1 MGFTVETTERVYDNL
16 ATAVLLFDDQLKL
29 VCVNAAGE
37 GLLSVSTRQIEGQ
50 SPKEILP
57 TSRDFDAVLK
67 KTQETHVQFTERG
80 LVLQHPHKDEITVDC
95 YVTPIIEDD
104 VCVELI
110 VELTDAHSIQR
121 VMDDESL
128 FILHD
133 ASREA
138 VRGVAHEV
146 RNPLGGIRGAAQ
158 LLQSELEDKLED
170 KSDSR
175 ELIEYTDIIIQEAD
189 RLRNFIDRML
199 SSDQQLHCVDLNI
212 YEVIEYVCSLVKA
225 EFEDCPEFKRDY
237 DPSLPYIKG
246 DREQLI
252 QVFLNVMRNALQATG
267 GVGHICIQTRVIR
280 QFTIRKKIHRLV
292 ARIDIIDD
300 GPGIPVEIEKNIFY
314 PMITGRPEGTGLGL
328 SIAQSLINLHGGL
341 INSERKDDK
350 TIFSIYLPVSEN

>member
-1 MGFTVETTERVYDNL
+1 MAFTVETTERVYDNL

-37 GLLSVSTRQIEGQ
+37 GLLSVSTRQMEGQ

-57 TSRDFDAVLK
+57 TSRDFDQVLK
-67 KTQETHVQFTERG
+67 KIQETHIQFTERG
-80 LVLQHPHKDEITVDC
+80 LVLQLPHKEEITVDC
-95 YVTPIIEDD
+95 CVTPIIEDD

-110 VELTDAHSIQR
+110 VELSDAHSLQR

-128 FILHD
+128 FVLHD

-138 VRGVAHEV
+138 VRGMAHEV

-158 LLQSELEDKLED
+158 LLQSELEDKSE
-170 KSDSR
+170 SR

-199 SSDQQLHCVDLNI
+199 ASDQQLNCVDLNI

-225 EFEDCPEFKRDY
+225 EFEGCPEFKRDY
-237 DPSLPYIKG
+237 DPSLPGIKG

-267 GVGHICIQTRVIR
+267 SEGHICIQTRVIR
-280 QFTIRKKIHRLV
+280 QLTIRQKIHRLV

-300 GPGIPVEIEKNIFY
+300 GPGIPAEIEKNIFY

-350 TIFSIYLPVSEN
+350 TIFSIYLPVSKN

>member
-1 MGFTVETTERVYDNL
+1 MAFTVETTGRVYDNL
-16 ATAVLLFDDQLKL
+16 TTAVLLFDDQLRL

-37 GLLSVSTRQIEGQ
+37 NLLSVSTRQMEGQ
-50 SPKEILP
+50 TPKEILLG
-57 TSRDFDAVLK
+57 SRNFDQVLK
-67 KTQETHVQFTERG
+67 RTLETHVQFTERAM
-80 LVLQHPHKDEITVDC
+80 VLQLPHNGEITVDC
-95 YVTPIIEDD
+95 HVTPVIEDD

-110 VELTDAHSIQR
+110 VELSDARSLQR
-121 VMDDESL
+121 VLDDESL
-128 FILHD
+128 FMLHD

-138 VRGVAHEV
+138 VRGMAHEV

-170 KSDSR
+170 KSESR

-225 EFEDCPEFKRDY
+225 EFEACPEFKRDY
-237 DPSLPYIKG
+237 DPSLPEIKG

-252 QVFLNVMRNALQATG
+252 RVFLNVMRNALQATEG
-267 GVGHICIQTRVIR
+267 KGHICIQTRVIR
-280 QFTIRKKIHRLV
+280 QLTIRQNIHRLV

-300 GPGIPVEIEKNIFY
+300 GPGIPAEIEKNVFY

-341 INSERKDDK
+341 INYERKDDK
-350 TIFSIYLPVSEN
+350 TSFSIYLPVSED

>member
-1 MGFTVETTERVYDNL
+1 MAFTVETTGRVYDNL
-16 ATAVLLFDDQLKL
+16 ATAVLLFDDQLRL

-37 GLLSVSTRQIEGQ
+37 NLLSVSTRQMEGQ
-50 SPKEILP
+50 TPNEIL
-57 TSRDFDAVLK
+57 TGSRDFNEVLK
-67 KTQETHVQFTERG
+67 RTLETHVQFTERAMVIQ
-80 LVLQHPHKDEITVDC
+80 LPHNGEITVDC
-95 YVTPIIEDD
+95 HVTPVIEDD

-110 VELTDAHSIQR
+110 VELTDARSLQR
-121 VMDDESL
+121 VLDDESL
-128 FILHD
+128 FMLHD

-138 VRGVAHEV
+138 VRGMAHEV

-158 LLQSELEDKLED
+158 LLQSELEDKSE
-170 KSDSR
+170 SR

-225 EFEDCPEFKRDY
+225 EFEACPEFKRDY
-237 DPSLPYIKG
+237 DPSLPEIKG

-252 QVFLNVMRNALQATG
+252 QVFLNVMRNALQATEG
-267 GVGHICIQTRVIR
+267 KGHICIQTRVIR
-280 QFTIRKKIHRLV
+280 QLTIRQNIHRLV
-292 ARIDIIDD
+292 VRIDIIDD
-300 GPGIPVEIEKNIFY
+300 GPGIPAEIEKNVFY

-341 INSERKDDK
+341 INYERKDDK
-350 TIFSIYLPVSEN
+350 TIFSIYLPVSED

>member
-1 MGFTVETTERVYDNL
+1 MAFTVDTTERVYDNL
-16 ATAVLLFDDQLKL
+16 ATAVLLFDDRLRL
-29 VCVNAAGE
+29 VCMNAAGE
-37 GLLSVSTRQIEGQ
+37 NLLYVSNRQMEGQ
-50 SPKEILP
+50 SPQEILP
-57 TSRDFDAVLK
+57 TSRDFNEVLK
-67 KTQETHVQFTERG
+67 KIQETHIQFTERG
-80 LVLQHPHKDEITVDC
+80 LILQLPHKEEITVDC
-95 YVTPIIEDD
+95 CVTPIIEDD

-110 VELTDAHSIQR
+110 VELSDAHSLQR

-128 FILHD
+128 FVLHD

-138 VRGVAHEV
+138 VRGMAHEV

-158 LLQSELEDKLED
+158 LLQSELEDKSE
-170 KSDSR
+170 SR

-199 SSDQQLHCVDLNI
+199 ASDQQLNCVDLNI

-225 EFEDCPEFKRDY
+225 EFETCPEFKRDY
-237 DPSLPYIKG
+237 DPSLPGIKG

-267 GVGHICIQTRVIR
+267 GEGHICIQTRVIR
-280 QFTIRKKIHRLV
+280 QLTIRQKIHRLV

-300 GPGIPVEIEKNIFY
+300 GPGIPAEIEKNVFY

-341 INSERKDDK
+341 INFERKDDK
-350 TIFSIYLPVSEN
+350 TIFSIYLPMSEK